1 VNYDRSNE
9 VSACDFGCERSR
21 VKYVK
26 HSKVASAPHSTRV
39 RDAIAHAVCVATR
52 CAIALVL
59 LALTLPHM
67 GNAATRFD
75 GTPVVVKAED
85 VQARITLSADHSYS
99 GRELGVSVDFKIAP
113 GWHIYGAPL
122 PEGEGLTPTSINL
135 ASNILARQTL
145 TLPKPIMLRFD
156 TLNQTYP
163 VYTGTFNAL
172 GTVVLSQN
180 IKPGNYSIPG
190 TLSFQQCN
198 DAMCKMP
205 QTVHFELPLKIEPLT
220 PLAPPT

>member
-1 VNYDRSNE
+1 
-9 VSACDFGCERSR
+9 
-21 VKYVK
+21 
-26 HSKVASAPHSTRV
+26 V
-39 RDAIAHAVCVATR
+39 RDAIARAVCVATR

-59 LALTLPHM
+59 ALTFSHR
-67 GNAATRFD
+67 GDAATRFD

-122 PEGEGLTPTSINL
+122 PEDEGLTPTSINL
-135 ASNILARQTL
+135 ASDILARQTL

-163 VYTGTFNAL
+163 VYTGTFTAL

-220 PLAPPT
+220 TSVPPT

>member
-1 VNYDRSNE
+1 M
-9 VSACDFGCERSR
+9 R
-21 VKYVK
+21 VKHVK
-26 HSKVASAPHSTRV
+26 HSKVASIPIPTRV
-39 RDAIAHAVCVATR
+39 RDAIAHTVCVATR
-52 CAIALVL
+52 YAIALVL
-59 LALTLPHM
+59 LALMFSRM
-67 GNAATRFD
+67 GEAATRFG

-122 PEGEGLTPTSINL
+122 PEGEGLTPTSIDF
-135 ASNILARQTL
+135 ASDILAQQTL
-145 TLPKPIMLRFD
+145 TLPKPIMLRFE

-163 VYTGTFNAL
+163 VYTGTFTAL

-180 IKPGNYSIPG
+180 IKPGDYSIPG

-205 QTVHFELPLKIEPLT
+205 QMVHFELPLKIEPLT
-220 PLAPPT
+220 PPAPPT

>member
-1 VNYDRSNE
+1 VNHDQSNE
-9 VSACDFGCERSR
+9 ARACDFGCEPTR
-21 VKYVK
+21 VAHVK
-26 HSKVASAPHSTRV
+26 LWTIPPAPISTRV
-39 RDAIAHAVCVATR
+39 RDAIAHAVCVAAR

-59 LALTLPHM
+59 ALTFSQM
-67 GNAATRFD
+67 GDAATRFD

-135 ASNILARQTL
+135 ASDILARQTL

-163 VYTGTFNAL
+163 VYTGTFTAL

-205 QTVHFELPLKIEPLT
+205 QMVHFELPLKIEPLT
-220 PLAPPT
+220 PPAPPT